1 MLVGTAAI
9 PHVDTSE
16 VQPERVESY
25 GNHPSSQLRADA
37 HVEGF
42 HIDGQSL
49 RLSLRVEL
57 PVLIPVEDKE
67 VGKLSGA

>member
-1 MLVGTAAI
+1 VLVGTAAI